1 MTIQLTFYRSC
12 ADWERELASRIE
24 LGTVPG
30 YVETRLF
37 LSRYVFMY
45 KSNQLVVKD
54 LLKSR

>member
-1 MTIQLTFYRSC
+1 MTIKLTFYRSC
-12 ADWERELASRIE
+12 ADWEMELASRIR

-30 YVETRLF
+30 YVETSLF